1 MIELLLA
8 LIAGLVGGLLSR
20 YIPALPW
27 RRKQTKAIEA
37 GEPGEHKYEVRRGTV
52 VLYVGVDLHEA
63 KIQRIA
69 YPGSVLIADGVNRG

>member
-8 LIAGLVGGLLSR
+8 LITGLVGGLLSR

-27 RRKQTKAIEA
+27 RRKQVPAIEI
-37 GEPGEHKYEVRRGTV
+37 GEPGEYKYKVERGEA
-52 VLYVGVDLHEA
+52 VLYVGDDLHTA
-63 KIQRIA
+63 KMNRQA

>member
-1 MIELLLA
+1 MIELLFA
-8 LIAGLVGGLLSR
+8 FIAGLVGGLLSR

-27 RRKQTKAIEA
+27 RRTKAIESD
-37 GEPGEHKYEVRRGTV
+37 GPGEHKYEVRRGTV

-69 YPGSVLIADGVNRG
+69 YPGSVLIADGVNGG